1 MDGYIRQREFWMESE
16 SIQKF
21 SKTPKKDE
29 EVVEDL
35 EKAEIVDILLD
46 LDNENS
52 IQLHQ
57 DNVEGNLGKKIIYKT
72 KGIWEEAIIIRI
84 SKSRCAIGIDSGL
97 KKDSTAHK
105 NTLNLPK
112 IVDGKR
118 VGKSGRNIYLLK

>member
-1 MDGYIRQREFWMESE
+1 MELSSKQRAFWNES
-16 SIQKF
+16 SKIQKF
-21 SKTPKKDE
+21 SDKE
-29 EVVEDL
+29 ESS
-35 EKAEIVDILLD
+35 EIVDILLD